1 MTSRSIIRIDRAT
14 NAEAE
19 RVRAMPKIL
28 VVDDDADVR
37 RVLQLFLER
46 AGYDV
51 TTAADGCEAVA
62 TYARTPHDMVITD
75 IVMPKM
81 EGIET
86 IAELRE
92 MNPTVPI
99 IAISGGGR
107 IGAHDYLTWV
117 RRCGVEHT
125 FVKPIDRLDLLEAVK
140 ELVGEGVG

>member
-1 MTSRSIIRIDRAT
+1 
-14 NAEAE
+14 
-19 RVRAMPKIL
+19 MPKIL

-46 AGYDV
+46 AGYGV
-51 TTAADGCEAVA
+51 TTVGDGTQAVA
-62 TYARTPHDMVITD
+62 TYAQTPHDMVITD
-75 IVMPKM
+75 IVMPEK

-92 MNPTVPI
+92 LNPEVPI

-125 FVKPIDRLDLLEAVK
+125 FIKPIDRLKLLEAVEK
-140 ELVGEGVG
+140 LVGEGVG